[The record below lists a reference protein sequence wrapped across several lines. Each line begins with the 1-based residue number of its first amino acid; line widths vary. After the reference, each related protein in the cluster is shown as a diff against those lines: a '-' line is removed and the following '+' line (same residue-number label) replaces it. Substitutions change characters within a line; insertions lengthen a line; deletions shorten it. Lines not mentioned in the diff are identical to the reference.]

1 MEFLSFPHF
10 KQCRPVERD
19 PFLHKSECLGR
30 EITLEHISGLDV
42 YRTDVFSVHSVDVRR
57 IVLALLKL
65 HLDDNTIE
73 SCNNRH
79 QQHLPLLLF

>member
-10 KQCRPVERD
+10 KQSRPVECD
-19 PFLHKSECLGR
+19 PFLHESERLCR
-30 EITLEHISGLDV
+30 EITLEHLCCLDV

-57 IVLALLKL
+57 IVLALLKI